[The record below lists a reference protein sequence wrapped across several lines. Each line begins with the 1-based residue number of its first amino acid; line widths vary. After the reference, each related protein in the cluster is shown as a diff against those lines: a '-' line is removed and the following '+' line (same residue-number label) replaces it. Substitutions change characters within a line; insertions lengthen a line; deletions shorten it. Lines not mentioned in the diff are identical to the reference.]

1 MRYLLTVILTL
12 NYLLLLSQ
20 SEQDTLCTCY
30 KERIN
35 TSMYTKYCFFS
46 DNRFTFEHEGLM
58 YIGLKGEYKKDGNIL
73 ILNSRYCEDE
83 KTEEFF
89 YGSKDSVYIFFS
101 EPPGFILIYRGGD
114 TNQVFVNDTI
124 LAIPNNPQYQQG
136 IIFFLYRRKLHEIPI
151 KFYSKDHN
159 SMIIK
164 TCMLDE
170 GPLRFKNFRVI
181 MKKNMLIVPKTE
193 GVTVRKSILQK
204 VVP

>member
-1 MRYLLTVILTL
+1 MRYLLTIILVINHLIVF
-12 NYLLLLSQ
+12 SQ

-46 DNRFTFEHEGLM
+46 DNRFTFEHWGFM

-101 EPPGFILIYRGGD
+101 ESPGVILIYRGGD
-114 TNQVFVNDTI
+114 TSQVFVNDTI
-124 LAIPNNPQYQQG
+124 MAIPNNPQYQQG
-136 IIFFLYRRKLHEIPI
+136 IIFFLYRRKEIPI
-151 KFYSKDHN
+151 KFNSKDHN
-159 SMIIK
+159 SMMIK
-164 TCMLDE
+164 ICQPFQ
-170 GPLRFKNFRVI
+170 GILRFKNFRVI

-193 GVTVRKSILQK
+193 GVTLRKSILQK